1 MFPEFYELNL
11 ILTSYTSLKM
21 SQTELLSAHHGLQR
35 LCCAMPPIETI
46 APSDLTGDLFQA
58 KTYLVTICE
67 KFLEKSLQRFGSD
80 NNDRRARHVK
90 MMDLAFSF
98 RTCQRNLSAPGA
110 CTAPQNQF
118 CMTTNF
124 F

>member
-1 MFPEFYELNL
+1 
-11 ILTSYTSLKM
+11 
-21 SQTELLSAHHGLQR
+21 
-35 LCCAMPPIETI
+35 MPPIETI

-98 RTCQRNLSAPGA
+98 RTCQINLSAPGYITSNWLFKSLPNLVFQILGVLNDLNVQQQSGLPGIRVEVIFHGMLIILWT
-110 CTAPQNQF
+110 C
-118 CMTTNF
+118 
-124 F
+124 